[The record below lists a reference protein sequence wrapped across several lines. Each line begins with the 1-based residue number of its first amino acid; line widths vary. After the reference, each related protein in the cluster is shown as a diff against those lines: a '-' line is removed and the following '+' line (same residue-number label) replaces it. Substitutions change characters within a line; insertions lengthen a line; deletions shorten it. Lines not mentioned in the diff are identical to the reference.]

1 MNTRRKVLIACVA
14 ASIPRMVIA
23 QAKKPPVVIGW
34 LSITVRSPSSIA
46 IFKEAMTALGWTE
59 GSGYVLEE
67 RWSQGTRDRLMSLA
81 EELAAKKPVVIVTT
95 TSSATI
101 AAAKAAPAVAVV
113 QAGGNSPVNVGLAA
127 SLARPGGMVTG
138 LTSLNTEISEK
149 SVELLLAAAPK
160 LKRIGFMLDRNS
172 PGYATFL
179 QNSRIASER
188 AGIEARFAEV
198 ARPEDIEPAMARF
211 AKEGVEALVIL
222 GGGGVFTPVHQRA
235 AAIALAHR
243 WPIFTGSR
251 TFVERGALM
260 SYGSAGLLHYRQAA
274 HYVDRILKGAKP
286 GDLPIEQPMTFD
298 LTVNLKTAKA
308 LGLTLPPEIMV
319 RVTSVVQ

>member
-188 AGIEARFAEV
+188 AGIEA
-198 ARPEDIEPAMARF
+198 
-211 AKEGVEALVIL
+211 
-222 GGGGVFTPVHQRA
+222 
-235 AAIALAHR
+235 
-243 WPIFTGSR
+243 
-251 TFVERGALM
+251 